1 MRLRP
6 QYVLRAPQGCCY
18 TYRVRFMVSGRALTH
33 QGPAISGS
41 TLSASHSPG
50 GSTLTTPCPDEG
62 TNLPSEQS
70 AQVTQLTHG
79 RIGIWNPSDVS
90 KGFPGGSGSKLSAHN
105 AGDPGSNP
113 RSGRSP
119 AEGNGNPL
127 QYSCLENPMDRGAW
141 RATVYGVAKSR
152 TGLSD

>member
-41 TLSASHSPG
+41 MLSASHSPG

-79 RIGIWNPSDVS
+79 RTSSVH
-90 KGFPGGSGSKLSAHN
+90 LSLGPH
-105 AGDPGSNP
+105 PYT
-113 RSGRSP
+113 
-119 AEGNGNPL
+119 PL
-127 QYSCLENPMDRGAW
+127 LFILKTSQLCL
-141 RATVYGVAKSR
+141 
-152 TGLSD
+152 